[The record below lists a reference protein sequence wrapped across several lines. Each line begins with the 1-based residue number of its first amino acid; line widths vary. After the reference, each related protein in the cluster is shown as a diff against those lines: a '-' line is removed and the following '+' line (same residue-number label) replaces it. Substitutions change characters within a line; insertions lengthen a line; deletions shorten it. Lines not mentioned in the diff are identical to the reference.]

1 MTRLEKLKAQ
11 TIDYFENNYQN
22 LIYTTRSTDWS
33 SNFEY
38 KFQSDDFYPRF
49 MSNLNSR
56 MKVNLRRKTQKLC
69 ANKVLKHIFLFYHC
83 FLLELKNNQL

>member
-11 TIDYFENNYQN
+11 NIDYFENNYQN

-33 SNFEY
+33 HNFES
-38 KFQSDDFYPRF
+38 KIQSDDFFPHF

-56 MKVNLRRKTQKLC
+56 MKINLRRKTQKLC
-69 ANKVLKHIFLFYHC
+69 ANKVHTYLNIYFP
-83 FLLELKNNQL
+83 LL

>member
-22 LIYTTRSTDWS
+22 LIYTTSGTDWS
-33 SNFEY
+33 YNFES
-38 KFQSDDFYPRF
+38 KLQSDDFFPHF

-69 ANKVLKHIFLFYHC
+69 ANKVHTYLFSP
-83 FLLELKNNQL
+83 FMR